1 MLFRSALRYGNNTH
15 AIIDRLFN
23 VAQLEGR
30 VPEIEYE
37 SARGILALSK
47 PTKANPYRSIKRLE
61 KACESLVL
69 LHPQD
74 YVRIS
79 YTAVKNEIAKVIK
92 KELEQEVLE
101 LRTKDIGSGG
111 LLSLLSGGDA

>member
-1 MLFRSALRYGNNTH
+1 M
-15 AIIDRLFN
+15 
-23 VAQLEGR
+23 
-30 VPEIEYE
+30 
-37 SARGILALSK
+37 
-47 PTKANPYRSIKRLE
+47 
-61 KACESLVL
+61 L